1 MIEKATSVVLL
12 ATSSSDKPIEN
23 PDDLF
28 EGNNGFT
35 PLGGKVPIAMEFRD
49 KDQWDEDAENLD
61 DMF

>member
-1 MIEKATSVVLL
+1 MLL